1 MREGQGTLKELTALW
16 RQLDP
21 RGRWT
26 VVETAYAELHNM
38 KRYPECRSEMPSQV
52 ETLKLRKEL
61 EEEWYGS
68 DGMGATESR
77 GKEKSTIC
85 KGEGT
90 A

>member
-38 KRYPECRSEMPSQV
+38 KRYPACRSDMPNQA

-61 EEEWYGS
+61 EEDRYES

-77 GKEKSTIC
+77 GKEKGTVSEA
-85 KGEGT
+85 KGT

>member
-26 VVETAYAELHNM
+26 VVEMAYDELHNM
-38 KRYPECRSEMPSQV
+38 KRYPECRSDMPCQA

-61 EEEWYGS
+61 EEE
-68 DGMGATESR
+68 
-77 GKEKSTIC
+77 
-85 KGEGT
+85 
-90 A
+90 